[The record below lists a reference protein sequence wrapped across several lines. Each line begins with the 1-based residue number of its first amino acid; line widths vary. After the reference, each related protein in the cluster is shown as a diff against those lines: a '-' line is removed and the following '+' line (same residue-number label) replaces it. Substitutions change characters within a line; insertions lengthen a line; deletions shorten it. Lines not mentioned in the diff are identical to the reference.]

1 MGDDTRLLSAVLVGH
16 VPSLG
21 PTAFRSPFPP
31 CTRCLSSTQ
40 PLSLTPCQGVTPLLL
55 SLFFYLFLLFNI
67 LITGLSRPKAPSPLS
82 EKQNHNLTWLF
93 SQLIPTP
100 SHLLQLSQC
109 DPSKT
114 GLCCLFGTERTQMFV
129 SSITQKSKMQP
140 KNVFSMSPTFAHP
153 F

>member
-82 EKQNHNLTWLF
+82 EKQNLTWLF
-93 SQLIPTP
+93 SQLVPTP
-100 SHLLQLSQC
+100 SHLLCCLSVTPPRQDFAVSLSQKG
-109 DPSKT
+109 PR
-114 GLCCLFGTERTQMFV
+114 CLSAALHRRARCNPRMFFPCLPPLP
-129 SSITQKSKMQP
+129 I
-140 KNVFSMSPTFAHP
+140 P
-153 F
+153 FKF